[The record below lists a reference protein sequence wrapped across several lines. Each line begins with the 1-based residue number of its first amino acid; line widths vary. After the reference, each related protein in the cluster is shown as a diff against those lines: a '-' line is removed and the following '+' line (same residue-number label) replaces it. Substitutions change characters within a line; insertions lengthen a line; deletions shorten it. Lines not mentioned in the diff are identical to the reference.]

1 MNVPNLIT
9 LARLFSVPV
18 VVWLILDGDM
28 LVAFWVILVAAL
40 SDAADGIIA
49 KQFDSETVFGAFLD
63 PIADK
68 ALLVSVYLTL
78 GHQGYLE
85 TWLVIMV
92 VFRDAVIVGGA
103 ILFHTVTLSL
113 TMQPLLISKVNT
125 FMQLILAIGVLGMEG
140 FQVDDGVAIDII
152 VFIVVVTTV
161 WSGVGYV
168 VKWSQRA
175 TALESGGDAEKG
187 L

>member
-18 VVWLILDGDM
+18 VVWLILDGAM
-28 LVAFWVILVAAL
+28 LAAFWVFLIAAL

-63 PIADK
+63 PVADK

-78 GHQGYLE
+78 GHQGHLE

-125 FMQLILAIGVLGMEG
+125 FMQLILAIFVLGMKG
-140 FQVDDGVAIDII
+140 FAVEDGVAIDII
-152 VFIVVVTTV
+152 AYIVVVTTV
-161 WSGVGYV
+161 WSGVSYV
-168 VKWSQRA
+168 VEWSRRA
-175 TALESGGDAEKG
+175 TAMEAGGDREKG
-187 L
+187 K

>member
-1 MNVPNLIT
+1 MNVPNFLT

-18 VVWLILDGDM
+18 VVWLILDGNM
-28 LVAFWVILVAAL
+28 LVAFWVFLIAAL

-49 KQFDSETVFGAFLD
+49 KQFNSETVFGAFLD

-68 ALLVSVYLTL
+68 VLLVSVYLSL
-78 GHQGYLE
+78 GHQGHLE

-125 FMQLILAIGVLGMEG
+125 FMQLILAIVVLGREG
-140 FQVDDGVAIDII
+140 FAVEDGVAIDII
-152 VFIVVVTTV
+152 AYIVVVTTV

-168 VKWSQRA
+168 VEWSQRA
-175 TALESGGDAEKG
+175 TALESDGDAGKG
-187 L
+187 K

>member
-28 LVAFWVILVAAL
+28 LVAFWVFLVAAL

-92 VFRDAVIVGGA
+92 VFRDLVIVGGA

-125 FMQLILAIGVLGMEG
+125 FMQLVLAIIVLGMEG
-140 FQVDDGVAIDII
+140 FKMVDGMAIDII
-152 VFIVVVTTV
+152 AYIVVVTTV

-168 VKWSQRA
+168 VKWSRRA
-175 TALESGGDAEKG
+175 AAMETAGDREKG
-187 L
+187 K